1 MDMSMLVLR
10 GYEKEDL
17 AALHALDVQCF
28 KQPFRFSRAAMQKFA
43 EAKKARVVIAEEDG
57 ALVGFGVLHIESYPE
72 SAVGYIVTLD
82 VAVEQRKKGVGKTLM
97 LEMERQSLAAGCDVF
112 ALHVFTGNVSAIGFY
127 ERLGFVYSH
136 IAEGFYGKGID
147 AAVYQKELVV
157 QG

>member
-82 VAVEQRKKGVGKTLM
+82 VGKTLM